1 MFEQMTSLWGLLRG
15 NRLRYGAAILA
26 TVAAALFT
34 FILPRVFQG
43 AIDFAIDGRELDA
56 PVLVRNVVAW
66 FGTHDYWGQN
76 LWIVTIS
83 ILSLTCLSGLFT
95 YIHGWLAATASE
107 SAAKSLRE
115 RLYNHLQH
123 LPSRYYDHASTGDL
137 VQRCSSD
144 VETVRAFLAVQV
156 SDIGRSCILLGAGLM
171 FMLPISPIMTLMST
185 IFIPV
190 IAGFSVA
197 FFLMVK
203 KTFKKS
209 DEAEGKM
216 TAMLQENLTCIR
228 VVRAFARQ
236 DFETDRFSELNDTY
250 RERWFSLIKLF
261 AIFWPVSTLLCISQI
276 ALVLTYGSYMVMHG
290 QLTVGMLFAFLTY
303 VNIFLWPIRRIG
315 RVLSETGK
323 AVVALGR
330 IEEILDQPREDATSH
345 APPEQGEPVA
355 APKRSEGQ
363 IEFRG
368 LTFGHGKD
376 TSVLQDVSFLVE
388 PGRTLAIMGPSGSGK
403 STIVN
408 LLLRLYD
415 YEHGE
420 ILLDG
425 VELHKQDRKY
435 VRSQIGSVLQ
445 EPFLYSRTL
454 RDNIKIGHSS
464 AKDEQLQH
472 AVDTACLHESI
483 SRFEDGYETL
493 VGERGVTLS
502 GGQRQRVALARA
514 ILRDPPILV
523 LDDALSSVDTRT
535 ERMILDAIRSRSGR
549 CTTLVIAHRI
559 STLMHADRI
568 LVLEDGQISQSGS
581 HRELITQDGLY
592 RRLWR
597 IQFSLEEDLKEEMTK
612 DGEDSPR
619 QTNSE

>member
-1 MFEQMTSLWGLLRG
+1 MFERMTSLWRLLRG
-15 NRLRYGAAILA
+15 NRLRYGAAIAA
-26 TVAAALFT
+26 TVIATLFM
-34 FILPRVFQG
+34 FILPRIFQG
-43 AIDFAIDGRELDA
+43 AIDFAIDGKELDS
-56 PVLVRNVVAW
+56 PSFVRDLVARM
-66 FGTHDYWGQN
+66 GPQDYWGRN
-76 LWIVTIS
+76 LWIPAIS
-83 ILSLTCLSGLFT
+83 ILALTCLRGLFT
-95 YIHGWLAATASE
+95 YIHGWLAASASE

-115 RLYNHLQH
+115 RLYDHLHH
-123 LPSRYYDHASTGDL
+123 LPCRYYDHTPTGDL

-144 VETVRAFLAVQV
+144 VETVRMFLAVQV
-156 SDIGRSCILLGAGLM
+156 SEIGRSGILLGVGLM

-185 IFIPV
+185 VFLPV
-190 IAGFSVA
+190 IAMFSVM
-197 FFLMVK
+197 FFLRVK
-203 KTFKKS
+203 KTFKKM

-236 DFETDRFSELNDTY
+236 DFETRRFAEKNTTY
-250 RERWFSLIKLF
+250 RQRWFSLIKLL

-276 ALVLTYGSYMVMHG
+276 ALVLTFGSYMVMRG
-290 QLTVGMLFAFLTY
+290 DLTVGMLFAFLAY
-303 VNIFLWPIRRIG
+303 VNLFLWPIRRIG

-323 AVVALGR
+323 AIVSLGR
-330 IEEILDQPREDATSH
+330 IEEILDQPREDDP
-345 APPEQGEPVA
+345 APTPAEQTEPVV
-355 APKRSEGQ
+355 APARSEGR

-368 LTFGHGKD
+368 LTFGHVKD
-376 TSVLQDVSFLVE
+376 TNVLCDVSFLIE

-415 YEHGE
+415 YDQGE

-425 VELHKQDRKY
+425 VELHRLDRKY
-435 VRSQIGSVLQ
+435 IRSQIGSVLQ

-464 AKDEQLQH
+464 AGDEQLQH
-472 AVDTACLHESI
+472 AVDTACLQESI

-535 ERMILDAIRSRSGR
+535 ERMIIDAIRSRSGR

-568 LVLEDGQISQSGS
+568 LVLEDGQINQSGS
-581 HRELITQDGLY
+581 HRELVARDGLY

-597 IQFSLEEDLKEEMTK
+597 IQFFLEEDLKKEITA
-612 DGEDSPR
+612 GEDPSR
-619 QTNSE
+619 RTNTE

>member
-1 MFEQMTSLWGLLRG
+1 MFERMTSLWRLLRG
-15 NRLRYGAAILA
+15 NRLRYGAAIAA
-26 TVAAALFT
+26 TVIATLFM
-34 FILPRVFQG
+34 FILPRIFQG
-43 AIDFAIDGRELDA
+43 AIDFAIDGKELDS
-56 PVLVRNVVAW
+56 PSFVRDLVARM
-66 FGTHDYWGQN
+66 GPQDYWGRN
-76 LWIVTIS
+76 LWIPAIS
-83 ILSLTCLSGLFT
+83 ILALTCLSGLFT
-95 YIHGWLAATASE
+95 YIHGWLAASASE

-115 RLYNHLQH
+115 RLYDHLHH
-123 LPSRYYDHASTGDL
+123 LPCRYYDHTPTGDL

-144 VETVRAFLAVQV
+144 VEIVRMFLAVQV
-156 SDIGRSCILLGAGLM
+156 SDIGRSGILLGVGLM

-185 IFIPV
+185 VFLPV
-190 IAGFSVA
+190 IAMFSVM
-197 FFLMVK
+197 FFLRVK
-203 KTFKKS
+203 KTFKKM

-236 DFETDRFSELNDTY
+236 DFETHRFAEKNTTY
-250 RERWFSLIKLF
+250 RQRWFSLIKLL

-276 ALVLTYGSYMVMHG
+276 ALVLTFGSYMVMRG
-290 QLTVGMLFAFLTY
+290 DLTVGMLFAFLAY
-303 VNIFLWPIRRIG
+303 VNLFLWPIRRIG

-323 AVVALGR
+323 AIVSLGR
-330 IEEILDQPREDATSH
+330 IEEILDQPREDDP
-345 APPEQGEPVA
+345 APTPAEQTEPVV
-355 APKRSEGQ
+355 APARSEGR

-368 LTFGHGKD
+368 LTFGHVKD
-376 TSVLQDVSFLVE
+376 TNVLCDVSFLIE

-415 YEHGE
+415 YDQGE

-425 VELHKQDRKY
+425 VELHRLDRKY
-435 VRSQIGSVLQ
+435 IRSQIGSVLQ

-464 AKDEQLQH
+464 AGDEQLQH
-472 AVDTACLHESI
+472 AVDTACLQESI

-535 ERMILDAIRSRSGR
+535 ERMIIDAIRSRSGR

-568 LVLEDGQISQSGS
+568 LVLEDGQINQSGS
-581 HRELITQDGLY
+581 HRELVARDGLY

-597 IQFSLEEDLKEEMTK
+597 IQFFLEEDLKKEITA
-612 DGEDSPR
+612 GEDSSR
-619 QTNSE
+619 RTNTE

>member
-1 MFEQMTSLWGLLRG
+1 MFERMTSLWRLLRG
-15 NRLRYGAAILA
+15 NRLRYGAAIAA
-26 TVAAALFT
+26 TVIATLFM
-34 FILPRVFQG
+34 FILPRIFQG
-43 AIDFAIDGRELDA
+43 AIDFAIDGKELDS
-56 PVLVRNVVAW
+56 PSFVRDLVAW
-66 FGTHDYWGQN
+66 MGPQDYWGRN
-76 LWIVTIS
+76 LWIPAIS
-83 ILSLTCLSGLFT
+83 ILALTCLSGLFT
-95 YIHGWLAATASE
+95 YLHGWLAASASE

-115 RLYNHLQH
+115 RLYDHLQH
-123 LPSRYYDHASTGDL
+123 LPCRYYDHTPTGDL

-144 VETVRAFLAVQV
+144 VETVRMFLAVQI
-156 SDIGRSCILLGAGLM
+156 SEIGRSGILLGVGLM

-185 IFIPV
+185 VFLPV
-190 IAGFSVA
+190 IATFSVM
-197 FFLMVK
+197 FFLRVK

-236 DFETDRFSELNDTY
+236 DFETRRFAEKNATY
-250 RERWFSLIKLF
+250 RQRWFSLIKLL

-276 ALVLTYGSYMVMHG
+276 ALVLTFGSYMVMRG
-290 QLTVGMLFAFLTY
+290 DLTVGMLFAFLAY
-303 VNIFLWPIRRIG
+303 VNLFLWPIRRIG

-323 AVVALGR
+323 AIVSLGR
-330 IEEILDQPREDATSH
+330 IEEILDQPREDDP
-345 APPEQGEPVA
+345 APTPAEQTEPVV
-355 APKRSEGQ
+355 APARSEGR

-368 LTFGHGKD
+368 LTFGHVKN
-376 TSVLQDVSFLVE
+376 TNVLCDVSFLIE

-415 YEHGE
+415 YDQGE

-425 VELHKQDRKY
+425 VELHRLDRKY
-435 VRSQIGSVLQ
+435 IRSQIGSVLQ

-464 AKDEQLQH
+464 AGDEQLQH
-472 AVDTACLHESI
+472 AVDTACLQESI

-535 ERMILDAIRSRSGR
+535 ERMIIDAIRSRSGR

-568 LVLEDGQISQSGS
+568 LVLEDGQINQSGS
-581 HRELITQDGLY
+581 HRELVARDGLY

-597 IQFSLEEDLKEEMTK
+597 IQFFLEEDLKKEITA
-612 DGEDSPR
+612 GEDPSR
-619 QTNSE
+619 RTNTE